1 MTEPR
6 SLKTMLRCG
15 DFEATRRFYTELL
28 GLEVVEEWNDPGD
41 RGCILRFGP
50 GQGFLELL
58 HAGPDDA
65 GDPAFAQ
72 RVANDKIEIQ
82 IHVASVDAWVERL
95 EGRVPIEG
103 PVRRPWGNRYL
114 WLRDPEGL
122 RIALFQGPSE

>member
-1 MTEPR
+1 VTEPC

-15 DFEATRRFYTELL
+15 DFEGTRRFYTELL
-28 GLEVVEEWNDPGD
+28 GLQVVEEWNDPGD
-41 RGCILRFGP
+41 RGCILRFGA

-58 HAGPDDA
+58 HAGPDEV

-82 IHVASVDAWVERL
+82 IHVASIDTWVKRL
-95 EGRVPIEG
+95 EGRVPFEG

-114 WLRDPEGL
+114 WIRDPEGL